1 MRKRVKR
8 RWPAKND
15 RSKAPRLAKSG
26 GLGNTP
32 CVKAKVRMKTPIV
45 ASKIIS
51 TKVAAA
57 TAE

>member
-1 MRKRVKR
+1 MKRGC
-8 RWPAKND
+8 PAKND
-15 RSKAPRLAKSG
+15 RSNAPRFAKSG
-26 GLGNTP
+26 GLGKTP

-45 ASKIIS
+45 ASKMIS

>member
-1 MRKRVKR
+1 MTKSRKRG
-8 RWPAKND
+8 WPAKND
-15 RSKAPRLAKSG
+15 RSNAPRFAKSG

-45 ASKIIS
+45 ASKMIS

>member
-15 RSKAPRLAKSG
+15 RSNAPRLAKSG

>member
-1 MRKRVKR
+1 MRNSVKR

-15 RSKAPRLAKSG
+15 RSNAPRFAKSG
-26 GLGNTP
+26 GLGKTP
-32 CVKAKVRMKTPIV
+32 CVNAKVRMKTPIV
-45 ASKIIS
+45 ASKMIS